1 MKTKTCL
8 FLSLS
13 AALLM
18 GCKNNDKAD
27 DAELKIISQRD
38 SLLEVSAKKDSAIS
52 TFVSSFIEI
61 ENNLESIKQKENV
74 LALHSKKNAE
84 LNKDVKD
91 EVNESIKII
100 NELMEKNR
108 QKITSLNSKL
118 KEANFT
124 IGQLKGLVDVLLT
137 NINYKNQD
145 LILLGDALMA
155 TGKTTVK
162 LNAQMIDL
170 SGLNGQQSDT
180 IKDDKAKLNT
190 AYYII
195 GEVGEL
201 KEKKIVDE
209 KGGFF
214 SPNQYEKVNPD
225 FNKDNFTKIDIKQTT
240 RIKIGGKGAKL
251 ISTHPSD
258 SYKLEKDAK
267 KNSSTDL
274 IITNPQKFWS
284 ESKFL
289 VISID

>member
-1 MKTKTCL
+1 MKTKTYF

-13 AALLM
+13 AALIA

-38 SLLEVSAKKDSAIS
+38 SLIEISAKKDSAIN

-74 LALHSKKNAE
+74 LAQHSKKNAE
-84 LNKDVKD
+84 LSKDIKD
-91 EVNESIKII
+91 EVNENIKII
-100 NELMEKNR
+100 NDLMEKNR

-124 IGQLKGLVDVLLT
+124 IGQLSGLVDVLLT
-137 NINYKNQD
+137 NINYKNKD
-145 LILLGDALMA
+145 LIVLSNALMA
-155 TGKTTVK
+155 TGKATIK
-162 LNAQMIDL
+162 LNTAMIDL
-170 SGLNGQQSDT
+170 SGLNGLERDT
-180 IKDDKAKLNT
+180 INDDKAKLNT

-240 RIKIGGKGAKL
+240 QIKIGGKGAKL

-258 SYKLEKDAK
+258 SYKLEKDV
-267 KNSSTDL
+267 KNNSNSNLT
-274 IITNPQKFWS
+274 ITNPQKFWS